1 MTQVQEELENVLRRY
16 IDELLN
22 GHDDT
27 LVEEFIHPEFRH
39 FTDESALALENDGT
53 DLEGIKAGL
62 IEVREKL
69 APHYSAEVVRWEGD
83 IAHLAWKTTVTH
95 QGYIFDR
102 EPTGKTFTLTYTGK
116 TRFKDGKIYQAQ
128 NYWDPQQALSVIDGD

>member
-1 MTQVQEELENVLRRY
+1 MTQVQEELEAVLQRY
-16 IDELLN
+16 VDEVLNGHKDELL
-22 GHDDT
+22 
-27 LVEEFIHPEFRH
+27 EEFIHPEFRH
-39 FTDESALALENDGT
+39 FTDETALALENDGT

-69 APHYSAEVVRWEGD
+69 APHYSAQVVRWEDD
-83 IAHLAWKTTVTH
+83 IVHLAWKTTVTH

-116 TRFKDGKIYQAQ
+116 TQFKDGKIYRAQ